1 MYLSLLSDNQYLGF
15 TQLAKILHSYK
26 AKSIE
31 TIVVVGLATDYCVLS
46 SAIDAKKFQFRT
58 IVVGDAV
65 RGVAKETTES
75 AIKEMQGWGI
85 EYVQSENDLRTLLA
99 SE

>member
-1 MYLSLLSDNQYLGF
+1 MS
-15 TQLAKILHSYK
+15 KILHSYK
-26 AKSIE
+26 SKDNPHKQIE
-31 TIVVVGLATDYCVLS
+31 TIVIVGLATDYCVLS

-65 RGVAKETTES
+65 RGVAKDTTDL

-85 EYVQSENDLRTLLA
+85 EYAQNVKDLHKLLA
-99 SE
+99 ST